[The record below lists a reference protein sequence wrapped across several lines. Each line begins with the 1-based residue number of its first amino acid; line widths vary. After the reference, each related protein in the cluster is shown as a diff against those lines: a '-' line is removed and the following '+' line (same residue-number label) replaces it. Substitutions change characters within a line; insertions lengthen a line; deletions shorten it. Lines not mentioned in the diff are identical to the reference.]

1 MKKLATIAVLATGV
15 FVLPAQ
21 AKPTHP
27 THPAHPNSCAVHKV
41 GYRAGGT
48 LAPVNPN
55 LNPNPSLTQTAGVGT
70 ATTGDDRYDGSIAI
84 TLKRAN
90 HHATESTFTLSGA
103 KVKFHFDRNNDG
115 RRDATDLAPGDRVT
129 LHGKITKVRH
139 GCTQNNSTPTI
150 TVNKVDFNKPKT

>member
-48 LAPVNPN
+48 LVTQT
-55 LNPNPSLTQTAGVGT
+55 LTQAAGGGT
-70 ATTGDDRYDGSIAI
+70 ATTGDDRYDGSITI

-90 HHATESTFTLSGA
+90 HHAHGIHVHA
-103 KVKFHFDRNNDG
+103 Q
-115 RRDATDLAPGDRVT
+115 RREGEVPLRSE
-129 LHGKITKVRH
+129 
-139 GCTQNNSTPTI
+139 Q
-150 TVNKVDFNKPKT
+150 